1 MKPATA
7 TVDTPHPRSGPALAL
22 GGVEKLYR
30 TDRVETVALSRIDL
44 EIRHG
49 SFVSVMGPS
58 GSGKSTLLHILGL
71 LDAPTSGTVTIG
83 GTDAARLNDKARA
96 QLRNRHIGFV
106 FQQFHLVPDLSAR
119 DNVELPLLYRKGS
132 SGERR
137 RLAEKA
143 LERVGLAARMDHRP
157 TQMSGGQQQRVAIAR
172 AIVGQPDSV
181 LADEPTGNLD
191 SAMGNEIMEL
201 LEGLN
206 REDGTTIVMVTH
218 DAALADR
225 TDEVVRIFDGRRV
238 S

>member
-172 AIVGQPDSV
+172 AIVGQPDIV